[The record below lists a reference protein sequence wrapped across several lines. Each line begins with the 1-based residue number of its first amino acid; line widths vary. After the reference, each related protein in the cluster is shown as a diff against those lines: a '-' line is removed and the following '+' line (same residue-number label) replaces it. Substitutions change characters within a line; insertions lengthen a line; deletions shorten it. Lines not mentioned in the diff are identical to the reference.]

1 MYRFVE
7 AKMFRDPNR
16 EGVLY
21 ASLLILGVTLTG
33 WALHNLVNSGD
44 EVAKLA
50 NLISNGAASI
60 SH

>member
-1 MYRFVE
+1 
-7 AKMFRDPNR
+7 MFRDPNR

-33 WALHNLVNSGD
+33 WALHNLINSGD

-60 SH
+60 TH